1 MEGHGILFHKV
12 CMNPANGT
20 IMGPWDWP
28 NGAIM
33 GPWDW
38 PNGAIMAY
46 HGKMEVAGAQLLRCV
61 AMIISIN
68 PSEPSFFF

>member
-20 IMGPWDWP
+20 
-28 NGAIM
+28 IM